1 MTTIYILAA
10 VVLIVAILVVI
21 FRLQVLSAVLKG
33 RYEKRVGIGNDIN
46 ALLFLIIFVVGLAG
60 FWYSYNQASAFFLP
74 APSSEHGVKTDY
86 MFWFTMAILVLAFVV
101 TNALLYVFPIFYKFK
116 EDRKAYFYP
125 DNHKLEMIWTII
137 PALVMAGLV
146 VFGYK
151 EWTAI
156 TSPAPKNAEV
166 IEIMGKQFA
175 WQVRYPGAD
184 GVLGNYNYRN
194 IDAINEFGIDMN
206 DSASYDDFIPRE
218 LHLPKGKPVL
228 LNIRARDVIHSV
240 FLPHFRVKMDAVP
253 GMPTHFWFVPTKTTA
268 EMRIETGNAKFNYEL
283 ACTEVCGRGHYAMRF
298 LVVVDEPAD
307 YEKWKAEQESFAS
320 VNRDYAAEKAPK
332 LVSLLPV
339 KKTADSTSTEAPVTT
354 PSTDSTST
362 KVDSTA
368 TASK

>member
-1 MTTIYILAA
+1 MTTIYIIAA
-10 VVLIVAILVVI
+10 IVLIVAILVVI

-33 RYEKRVGIGNDIN
+33 RYEKRVGISNDIN
-46 ALLFLIIFVVGLAG
+46 ALLFVIVFVVGVGA
-60 FWYSYNQASAFFLP
+60 FWYSYQQASVFFLP
-74 APSSEHGVKTDY
+74 APSSEHGVRTDEL
-86 MFWFTMAILVLAFVV
+86 FWVTMAILVAAFLV
-101 TNALLYVFPIFYKFK
+101 TNALLYIFPFFYKYK

-125 DNHKLEMIWTII
+125 DNHRLEMIWTII
-137 PALVMAGLV
+137 PAVVMAGLV

-175 WQVRYPGAD
+175 WQVRYPGKD

-194 IDAINEFGIDMN
+194 IDAVNEFGIDMN

-253 GMPTHFWFVPTKTTA
+253 GMPTHFWFVPTKTTS

-307 YEKWKAEQESFAS
+307 YEKWKAEQETFAS
-320 VNRDYAAEKAPK
+320 LNRDYAAEKAPK
-332 LVSLLPV
+332 LVGLLPA
-339 KKTADSTSTEAPVTT
+339 KKVEAPAMSTPSDSTAATADT
-354 PSTDSTST
+354 
-362 KVDSTA
+362 TA

>member
-1 MTTIYILAA
+1 MTTIYIIAA
-10 VVLIVAILVVI
+10 AILIVAILVVI

-33 RYEKRVGIGNDIN
+33 RYEKRVGSGNDIN
-46 ALLFLIIFVVGLAG
+46 ALLFVIVFVVGLVG
-60 FWYSYNQASAFFLP
+60 FWYSYSKASAFFLP
-74 APSSEHGVKTDY
+74 APSSEHGVKTDHL
-86 MFWFTMAILVLAFVV
+86 FWVTMAILVLAFIV
-101 TNALLYVFPIFYKFK
+101 TNALLYIFPILYKYK
-116 EDRKAYFYP
+116 EGKKAYFYA
-125 DNHKLEMIWTII
+125 DNHRLEMIWTII
-137 PALVMAGLV
+137 PAIVMAGLV

-156 TSPAPKNAEV
+156 TSPAPKDAEV

-184 GVLGNYNYRN
+184 KILGNYNYRN
-194 IDAINEFGIDMN
+194 IDATNEFGIDMN

-253 GMPTHFWFVPTKTTA
+253 GMPTHFWFVPTKSTA
-268 EMRIETGNAKFNYEL
+268 DMRIETGNAKFNYEL

-307 YEKWKAEQESFAS
+307 YEKWKASQETFVSA
-320 VNRDYAAEKAPK
+320 NRDYAVEKAPK
-332 LVSLLPV
+332 LVGLLPA
-339 KKTADSTSTEAPVTT
+339 KKVEA
-354 PSTDSTST
+354 TDSTAAPVEGQGT
-362 KVDSTA
+362 GAAKADTTA
-368 TASK
+368 TASSK